1 MNKRDKLLQY
11 KQIQNGLPR
20 YDLAVKQTASGYQRG
35 DNFNIGTPS
44 IQQGLDNSAEVDQ
57 QTADIIPNTI
67 QQGISTY
74 STLNS
79 LPKNPFGS
87 GAYQATKN
95 TILRGMARNV
105 ASQSALTS
113 TISSMMPKLTAPA
126 NILANIGIN
135 AGQTAMPS
143 FAQQAANFGTNAL
156 KSTVGSPILTA
167 GGSVMPKTLA
177 QQTGQQM
184 AKQASKEAAKQTLKT
199 AGAATNAAFAAYGLY
214 DLTKGLATGPKV
226 PTTSQ
231 MDLAKTIT
239 TQSINGV
246 DYDTKSLGN
255 TNAEKMLRNSET
267 ARTLNNTIKGAGT
280 GASIGSFFPG
290 AGTIIGAGIGAL
302 IGGIGSLFNRGRRK
316 RELQRRK
323 NALVQSYDNYNK
335 QSESVAASEGLRNE
349 FDKNSY
355 EGNSLYNADK
365 GKTAVNYNLMNRP
378 SSSGYGMVF
387 DKDGYH
393 FGPINSKVGK
403 GETIVNFDEG
413 KMTYID
419 KGKKR
424 ADDQYSSVQE
434 GDNNYIAGND
444 IDWTNGISFA
454 DQVAPMS
461 KQYTKNEKLRKAI
474 ESNKYADEKTKE
486 LNLKQLDLMQQQLVE
501 STKEPLNRQEMQHK
515 IQNRYDG
522 TMPQYNRGKFNLNW
536 LQPLIYAGA
545 YGIPKKQYDYYK
557 NSVPQAANSY
567 VPNSNADR
575 AIGILSQMRFDPYQ
589 QVQQVRD
596 AYRQGL
602 YNINQQGGLSA
613 GQRSKMMLAHSN
625 NYMENMAKLYGEA
638 NDINNKY
645 RQAYAQAL
653 MEAGDR
659 DATRRQTALAQQ
671 QQTYREA
678 VARRLLGMENANQGR
693 LNLISALGKNIF
705 QQQQFNNT
713 QDYNNRLINLYDR
726 QTDLDEK
733 KFARDFANDKD
744 AAKQPVQTYSNS
756 AAGVQPTY
764 DPYGKSFGDR
774 LYRYAVTDT
783 PLYEHKTP
791 LYRLISAPG
800 YPLTEG
806 NRQYNNWW
814 NSLAPNIRDL
824 IKPIW

>member
-20 YDLAVKQTASGYQRG
+20 YDLAVKQTASGYQKG
-35 DNFNIGTPS
+35 DNFNIGIPS
-44 IQQGLDNSAEVDQ
+44 IQQGQDMSAE
-57 QTADIIPNTI
+57 ANMYKPSL
-67 QQGISTY
+67 QGTVNKATPYVSM
-74 STLNS
+74 L
-79 LPKNPFGS
+79 KNPVSKIFS
-87 GAYQATKN
+87 QTVDKSIQTGAAKMLTDTMASKLPQLSTS
-95 TILRGMARNV
+95 ILTD
-105 ASQSALTS
+105 SAN
-113 TISSMMPKLTAPA
+113 A
-126 NILANIGIN
+126 LANVGIN
-135 AGQTAMPS
+135 TGINIASKTMPS
-143 FAQQAANFGTNAL
+143 FASQVGNFGSNVFGKGIGSQAL
-156 KSTVGSPILTA
+156 QKTGEQFAQQGSKTAATSSAKSILGTA
-167 GGSVMPKTLA
+167 GTV
-177 QQTGQQM
+177 
-184 AKQASKEAAKQTLKT
+184 ASA
-199 AGAATNAAFAAYGLY
+199 AGALYGLY
-214 DLTKGLATGPKV
+214 DLSSGLAKGPSI
-226 PTTSQ
+226 PTASM
-231 MDLAKTIT
+231 MDQSHNEV
-239 TQSINGV
+239 TQSVNGV
-246 DYDTKSLGN
+246 NYTTKNLGDTSAYDR
-255 TNAEKMLRNSET
+255 MLKYGENNRILSNS
-267 ARTLNNTIKGAGT
+267 ISG
-280 GASIGSFFPG
+280 
-290 AGTIIGAGIGAL
+290 IGAGVGSALAAGSLLGTSLGPLGIIGGGLIGGL
-302 IGGIGSLFNRGRRK
+302 IGGIGSLFGRGRRK

-323 NALVQSYDNYNK
+323 NALVESYANANN
-335 QSESVAASEGLRNE
+335 QAESVAASEGLRNQ
-349 FDKNSY
+349 FDENSY

-365 GKTAVNYNLMNRP
+365 GKTAVNYNLMNCP

-393 FGPINSKVGK
+393 LGPINSKVGK

-522 TMPQYNRGKFNLNW
+522 TMPQYDKGKFNLNW

-567 VPNSNADR
+567 VPNNNANR
-575 AIGILSQMRFDPYQ
+575 AIGILSQMGFDPYQ

-596 AYRQGL
+596 TYRQGL

-625 NYMENMAKLYGEA
+625 NYMANMAKLYGEA

-653 MEAGDR
+653 MEAGDK
-659 DATRRQTALAQQ
+659 DATRQQTALAQQ
-671 QQTYREA
+671 QQAYREA

-733 KFARDFANDKD
+733 KFARDLANDKD
-744 AAKQPVQTYSNS
+744 AAKQPTQTYSNS
-756 AAGVQPTY
+756 AVGVQPTY
-764 DPYGKSFGDR
+764 NPHGKLFGDR
-774 LYRYAVTDT
+774 LYRYAVTKT
-783 PLYEHKTP
+783 PVYEHIRP
-791 LYRLISAPG
+791 SLYLLSAPG
-800 YPLTEG
+800 YPLTES

-814 NSLAPNIRDL
+814 NSLAPNIRDI

>member
-11 KQIQNGLPR
+11 KQIRNGLPR
-20 YDLAVKQTASGYQRG
+20 YDLAVKQTASGYQKS

-44 IQQGLDNSAEVDQ
+44 IQQGLDISNEADMYKPSLQGAISTATPYTTLLKQPLTGAFKYSSIMGGLGQKASQATADAIMKTAAANTSKLSLQ
-57 QTADIIPNTI
+57 QTLANPSLMFKGAA
-67 QQGISTY
+67 QAGKEASKKVVEQG
-74 STLNS
+74 
-79 LPKNPFGS
+79 
-87 GAYQATKN
+87 TKE
-95 TILRGMARNV
+95 AK
-105 ASQSALTS
+105 SALGGTLGTATS
-113 TISSMMPKLTAPA
+113 
-126 NILANIGIN
+126 
-135 AGQTAMPS
+135 
-143 FAQQAANFGTNAL
+143 
-156 KSTVGSPILTA
+156 V
-167 GGSVMPKTLA
+167 
-177 QQTGQQM
+177 
-184 AKQASKEAAKQTLKT
+184 
-199 AGAATNAAFAAYGLY
+199 AGALYGLY
-214 DLTKGLATGPKV
+214 DLSKGLAKGPSI
-226 PTTSQ
+226 PTAEMIDQSHNEV
-231 MDLAKTIT
+231 

-246 DYDTKSLGN
+246 NYTTKNLGDTSAYDR
-255 TNAEKMLRNSET
+255 MLKYGENNRILSNS
-267 ARTLNNTIKGAGT
+267 ISG
-280 GASIGSFFPG
+280 
-290 AGTIIGAGIGAL
+290 IGAGVGSALAVGSLLGTSLGPLGIIGGGLVGGL
-302 IGGIGSLFNRGRRK
+302 IGGIGSLLGRNRRK

-323 NALVQSYDNYNK
+323 NALVESYANANN
-335 QSESVAASEGLRNE
+335 QSESVAASEGLRNQ
-349 FDKNSY
+349 FDENSY
-355 EGNSLYNADK
+355 EGNSLYNADR
-365 GKTAVNYNLMNRP
+365 GKTAVNYNLTNRP

-393 FGPINSKVGK
+393 LGPINSKVGK

-461 KQYTKNEKLRKAI
+461 KQYTKNEELRKLI
-474 ESNKYADEKTKE
+474 ESNKYADNKTKE
-486 LNLKQLDLMQQQLVE
+486 LNLRQLDLMQQQLVE

-515 IQNRYDG
+515 IQNIYDG
-522 TMPQYNRGKFNLNW
+522 TMPQYDKGKFNLNW

-545 YGIPKKQYDYYK
+545 YGIPKKQYDYYR

-602 YNINQQGGLSA
+602 YNRNQQGGLSA

-625 NYMENMAKLYGEA
+625 NYMANMAKLYGEA

-659 DATRRQTALAQQ
+659 DATRQQTALAQQ
-671 QQTYREA
+671 QQAYREA

-705 QQQQFNNT
+705 QQEQFENT

-733 KFARDFANDKD
+733 KFARDLANDKD
-744 AAKQPVQTYSNS
+744 AAKQPTQTYSNS
-756 AAGVQPTY
+756 AVGVQPTY
-764 DPYGKSFGDR
+764 NPHGKLFGDR
-774 LYRYAVTDT
+774 LYRYAVTKT
-783 PLYEHKTP
+783 PVYEHIRPSLYP
-791 LYRLISAPG
+791 LSAPG
-800 YPLTEG
+800 YQLTES

-814 NSLAPNIRDL
+814 NSLAPYVRDL